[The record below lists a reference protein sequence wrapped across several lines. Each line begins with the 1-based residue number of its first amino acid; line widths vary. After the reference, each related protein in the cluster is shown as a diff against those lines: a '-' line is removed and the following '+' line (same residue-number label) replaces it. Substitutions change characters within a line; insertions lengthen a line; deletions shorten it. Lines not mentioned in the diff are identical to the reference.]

1 VADFDFGELD
11 QLAAD
16 LGEVPKGAGLFIRKA
31 VQVSAQNVRDTW
43 RGKLKGSY
51 GLPGA
56 TASIAYELK
65 GGYAIRGSTIT
76 AEVAPRL
83 GGQGSLV
90 FVTEFGALSTAPRGY
105 GRAALQENTE
115 DFVEGLAKAAEDA
128 ERASGL

>member
-1 VADFDFGELD
+1 MADFDFSELD
-11 QLAAD
+11 KLAAD
-16 LGEVPKGAGLFIRKA
+16 LGEVPKGAGVFISKA
-31 VQVSAQNVRDTW
+31 VEVSARNVKDAW
-43 RGKLKGSY
+43 RSKLSGATA
-51 GLPGA
+51 LPGA
-56 TASIAYELK
+56 ARSIAYELK

-105 GRAALQENTE
+105 GRASLQENTE

-128 ERASGL
+128 QRVAGL